1 MVSVEQQFVNTVKG
15 LSMDAIQKANSGH
28 PGMPMGMADAAT
40 ILWTRHLRHNPA
52 NPKWSNRDRFVL
64 SAGHGSMLLYSLM
77 HLTGY
82 REISLSEIQRFRQ
95 LHSKTPGHPETQI
108 TQGVETTTGPL
119 GQGFANA
126 VGMALAEAHLAARF
140 NRDGHALVD
149 HWTYAIA
156 GDGCLMEGI
165 SYEAASLAGHLGL
178 GKLVVLYDDNNISID
193 GRIDIT
199 FTEDVT
205 TRFEAM
211 NWEVLTVDGHD
222 REGVDA
228 ALTQARSQTE
238 RPTLIRCK
246 TIIGKGAPTKSDS
259 SAAHGAPLGEEEIRG
274 AKASMEWSEEPFYV
288 PEDVKNW
295 MEELRGCWKGS
306 EALWQE
312 IASNYREDYPQE
324 FEAFEKQTRGLVRID
339 WKNVLPPFE
348 PGTAMASRK
357 SGGQVLNAIAAVD
370 PRLIGG
376 SADLE
381 EVTTTVS

>member
-1 MVSVEQQFVNTVKG
+1 
-15 LSMDAIQKANSGH
+15 
-28 PGMPMGMADAAT
+28 
-40 ILWTRHLRHNPA
+40 
-52 NPKWSNRDRFVL
+52 
-64 SAGHGSMLLYSLM
+64 
-77 HLTGY
+77 
-82 REISLSEIQRFRQ
+82 
-95 LHSKTPGHPETQI
+95 
-108 TQGVETTTGPL
+108 
-119 GQGFANA
+119 
-126 VGMALAEAHLAARF
+126 
-140 NRDGHALVD
+140 
-149 HWTYAIA
+149 
-156 GDGCLMEGI
+156 MEGI

-312 IASNYREDYPQE
+312 IASNYREEYPQE
-324 FEAFEKQTRGLVRID
+324 FEVLEKQTRGLVRPTG
-339 WKNVLPPFE
+339 KR
-348 PGTAMASRK
+348 TAH
-357 SGGQVLNAIAAVD
+357 V
-370 PRLIGG
+370 
-376 SADLE
+376 
-381 EVTTTVS
+381 